1 MTQLAKLTHI
11 NLTIE
16 NRKVL
21 QDISFT
27 LEAGKIL
34 TIIGPNGAGKST
46 LLKILLGLRLAD
58 SGTVWKKDRLRIGY
72 VPQKISMSPLL
83 PMTVKRFLEINQ
95 QHKNDSLK
103 ILDELNIT
111 YLQNQSVQTLSGGEL
126 QRVLLGRALL
136 NKPELLVLDE
146 PAQGVDV
153 SGQNELYQ
161 LINNVKD
168 TLGCGVLLVSH
179 DLHLVMSSADQV
191 LCLNQHV
198 CCHGKP
204 ESVSK
209 HPEYLKL
216 FGNVATQHIAVYTHH
231 HDHEHDL
238 DGRVCDQ
245 NCPKHH
251 QHPQRA
257 REYPHG

>member
-46 LLKILLGLRLAD
+46 LLKILLGLCTAD
-58 SGTVWKKDRLRIGY
+58 SGTVWKKDKLRIGY
-72 VPQKISMSPLL
+72 VPQKITMSPLL
-83 PMTVKRFLEINQ
+83 PLTVKRFLDINQ

-103 ILDELNIT
+103 ILDELNIA

-136 NKPELLVLDE
+136 NQPELLVLDE

-161 LINNVKD
+161 LINHVKES
-168 TLGCGVLLVSH
+168 LGCGILLVSH

-191 LCLNQHV
+191 LCLNQHI
-198 CCHGKP
+198 CCQGKP
-204 ESVSK
+204 ESVTR

-216 FGNVATQHIAVYTHH
+216 FGNMATQNIAVYTHH
-231 HDHEHDL
+231 HDHKHDL
-238 DGRVCDQ
+238 DGQICDQ
-245 NCPKHH
+245 DCPKHKGH
-251 QHPQRA
+251 QH
-257 REYPHG
+257 G